1 MADINTAKEAIEKT
15 GFLDVDIDPT
25 LDLFTAIE
33 KLKKEKNAI
42 ILAHYYQEPDIQDV
56 ADYIGDSLGLAQKA
70 EKTEADIIVFAG
82 VHFMAETAKILNPS
96 KKVLLPDLKAGCS
109 LSDSAPPPLFKLFK
123 DKHPGH
129 KIITY
134 INCSAGIKAL
144 SDIICTSSNA
154 KKIVESLP
162 ANQPIIFAP
171 DKNLG
176 AYINKQTGRNMVLW
190 NGACMVHEI
199 FSLEKIT
206 KLKIRHPQAKVI
218 AHPECEEAVLNVA
231 DFIGSTTGLLN
242 FTKKDP
248 ATAFIVATETGI
260 LHQMQKAS
268 PDKTFIPAP
277 PNNSC
282 ACNDCPHMKLNTLEK
297 LYLCMEYELPEIT
310 MDETLRIAAARP
322 INSEPET
329 RNNGRNFM
337 NAKKTKS
344 ITAASEP
351 EPIVLI
357 SQFARTAAAS
367 ACNGTPALRISISGC
382 ERLASSPAD
391 SSNC

>member
-1 MADINTAKEAIEKT
+1 MTDINSAKKSIEEN
-15 GFLDVDIDPT
+15 GFLNIEIDPT
-25 LDLFTAIE
+25 IDLFAEIE

-56 ADYIGDSLGLAQKA
+56 ADYIGDSLGLAQQA
-70 EKTEADIIVFAG
+70 EKTKADIIVFAG

-109 LSDSAPPPLFKLFK
+109 LSDSAPPALFKLFK

-129 KIITY
+129 KVITY

-144 SDIICTSSNA
+144 SYIICTSSNA
-154 KKIVESLP
+154 QKIVESLP
-162 ANQPIIFAP
+162 ADQPIIFAP

-206 KLKIRHPQAKVI
+206 KLKIRHPHAKVI

-242 FTKKDP
+242 FTKKDT
-248 ATAFIVATETGI
+248 ATAYIVATETGI
-260 LHQMQKAS
+260 LHQMQKAN
-268 PDKTFIPAP
+268 PGKTFIPAP

-297 LYLCMEYELPEIT
+297 LYLCLKYEMPEII
-310 MDETLRIAAARP
+310 MDENLRLA
-322 INSEPET
+322 
-329 RNNGRNFM
+329 
-337 NAKKTKS
+337 AKK
-344 ITAASEP
+344 
-351 EPIVLI
+351 PIDEMLKI
-357 SQFARTAAAS
+357 SAQY
-367 ACNGTPALRISISGC
+367 GL
-382 ERLASSPAD
+382 
-391 SSNC
+391 